1 MRRPARLWFVILF
14 PVLMVSQARSGEE
27 PQTIIARAI
36 ESKGGEANLSQ
47 AKAVQA
53 KVKGIIYDP
62 GVKESLVDGAKFSGE
77 LITQLPDQVKLFVQ
91 VDTAAGRVSWT
102 HVLNGHKA
110 WSRDD
115 VSERSQPDDQANLS
129 DFEQSAYVDYVS
141 SLVPLLKDKSY
152 ALSFAGNGQV
162 DGRPAVII
170 KAVSRGHPDVS
181 LYFDTDNGLLLKNEY
196 LRHDPATRKE
206 VKREELF
213 RAYQEINPARIE
225 EQTLKSAKI
234 NSDSPALLEFLRKQT
249 PSEETRKKIQILI
262 RGLGDASFEARQK
275 AKADLVS
282 AGATAV
288 PLLMLAL
295 KDPDPEVAGLAKE
308 CLQAIGKGPDL
319 AAILAAIRLLGM
331 RKPPGAAEVLLGYLP
346 FAPDEA
352 VLQELRAALA
362 ATGFRNGKPE
372 QALVNALK
380 DKDPQRQAAAAALLE
395 SGGKKSSETAGQRLL
410 LPGLKYATKV
420 TVKQD
425 GLRKEEYELSDIVIF
440 NKLDDSVFS
449 KP

>member
-1 MRRPARLWFVILF
+1 MRRPARLCFVILF
-14 PVLMVSQARSGEE
+14 PVLMVSPARSAEE
-27 PQTIIARAI
+27 PQTIIARAV
-36 ESKGGEANLSQ
+36 EALGGEANLSR
-47 AKAVQA
+47 AKAVQE
-53 KVKGIIYDP
+53 KVKGTIYDP

-77 LITQLPDQVKLFVQ
+77 LITQLPDQVKFFVQ
-91 VDTAAGRVSWT
+91 VDTAAGRQSWT

-110 WSRDD
+110 WSREDL
-115 VSERSQPDDQANLS
+115 SGSQLDDQANLS
-129 DFEQSAYVDYVS
+129 EFEQSAYADYVS
-141 SLVPLLKDKSY
+141 TLVPLLKDKSY

-162 DGRPAVII
+162 DGRPAVLI
-170 KAVSRGHPDVS
+170 KVVSRGHPDVT

-196 LRHDPATRKE
+196 LRRDPSTRKE

-225 EQTLKSAKI
+225 EQTLNSAKI
-234 NSDSPALLEFLRKQT
+234 SSDDPALLEFLRKQT
-249 PSEETRKKIQILI
+249 PSEEARKKIQILI
-262 RGLGDASFEARQK
+262 RRLGDTSFEARQK

-282 AGATAV
+282 VGATAV

-308 CLQAIGKGPDL
+308 CLQAIGKGPDP

-331 RKPPGAAEVLLGYLP
+331 RKPAGAAEVLLGYLP

-362 ATGFRNGKPE
+362 ATAFRNGKPE

-380 DKDPQRQAAAAALLE
+380 DKDPQRQAAAATLLE
-395 SGGKKSSETAGQRLL
+395 SGGKKNSETAGQRLL
-410 LPGLKYATKV
+410 LPGLRYATKV
-420 TVKQD
+420 SVKED
-425 GLRKEEYELSDIVIF
+425 GLRKQEYELSDIVIF
-440 NKLDDSVFS
+440 NRLDDSVFS